1 MAARKRKVSQEE
13 QQFTAWLDEAMAHG
27 LVDHWSEQPYFEL
40 INGMK
45 CGGKFVH
52 RPHNY
57 TADFVAQLTDEG
69 ERVLRGVFQKTA
81 VVGFP
86 NGRLYVDTKGGFMN
100 RGAGQEFSI
109 NQKLVYERHGV
120 WVSKVVPF
128 HKVRGIPKGL
138 FVDTWCPD
146 VCAWNKASKHKDEAL
161 SVKGGACQTVE
172 YFLAGHEKET
182 A

>member
-1 MAARKRKVSQEE
+1 MAARKRKESNEE
-13 QQFTAWLDEAMAHG
+13 QQFAAWLDEAMEHG
-27 LVDHWSEQPYFEL
+27 LVDYWSDQPYFEL
-40 INGMK
+40 IDGMR

-57 TADFVAQLTDEG
+57 TADFAAQLTEEG
-69 ERVLRGVFQKTA
+69 ERVLRGAFQKTE

-100 RGAGQEFSI
+100 RGTCQEFSI

-128 HKVRGIPKGL
+128 HKVKGVPKGL
-138 FVDTWCPD
+138 FVDTWCPESWRWMKKRK
-146 VCAWNKASKHKDEAL
+146 VATLTSK
-161 SVKGGACQTVE
+161 GNACRTVAE
-172 YFLAGHEKET
+172 FIDAH
-182 A
+182 